1 MASVHE
7 GKEPFKC
14 SICDASFAKRGNL
27 SKSILSVEEKKKLIQ
42 CLLNCLGRKRQIEK
56 QSLNEEKH
64 LDKL

>member
-27 SKSILSVEEKKKLIQ
+27 SKSILSVEEKKKI
-42 CLLNCLGRKRQIEK
+42 NTMFV
-56 QSLNEEKH
+56 
-64 LDKL
+64 KLPWQKKAN